1 MHSSKQ
7 HSTSGKKLM
16 PVIFMAAAVLF
27 ALLGFGLLTASA
39 DTTYYISDNG
49 KVSRHSTST
58 TDPEAILAEA
68 GLELGIDDTYTITE
82 SDGFPEINIQRIQ
95 YITINNGGQILRT
108 SSYGET
114 VQELLEHHQLT
125 WSEDDIIS
133 QPLDAQTYDGME
145 IQISR
150 TTFATESY
158 TRAES
163 FEVIRQEDENLPE
176 GLEKIITAGSDGE
189 VLVTERVTYADGV
202 ETARELVSE
211 EVTREPV
218 AQVVVVGTAPAEE
231 AEGKLSIG
239 DGVIVTPEGDVLTYT
254 QRKTMTATAYT
265 CEATGGV
272 GITATGTPARVGAI
286 AVDPKVIPYGTR
298 MYILTQDGYAIYG
311 IATAEDTG
319 HPDFICGNRID
330 LYYDTEAE
338 CVQFGVRKCDV
349 YILG

>member
-1 MHSSKQ
+1 MHSSK
-7 HSTSGKKLM
+7 HIPLTKRTLILTIL
-16 PVIFMAAAVLF
+16 VAVVAVCGMLS
-27 ALLGFGLLTASA
+27 ASA
-39 DTTYYISDNG
+39 DSLYYISDNG
-49 KVSRHSTST
+49 KVSRHYTSSTN
-58 TDPEAILAEA
+58 PEDILAEL

-82 SDGFPEINIQRIQ
+82 SDGYPEINIQRIQ
-95 YITINNGGQILRT
+95 YITIDNGGQILRT

-114 VQELLEHHQLT
+114 VQELLQRNHLT
-125 WSEDDIIS
+125 WDEDDVIS
-133 QPLDAQTYDGME
+133 EPLDAETYDGME
-145 IQISR
+145 LSISR
-150 TTFATESY
+150 TTYATESY
-158 TRAES
+158 ARTMP
-163 FEVIRQEDENLPE
+163 FETVRREDENLPE
-176 GLEKIITAGSDGE
+176 GLEKIVTAGSDGE
-189 VLVTERVTYADGV
+189 VLVTERVTYANGQ
-202 ETARELVSE
+202 ETARELISE
-211 EVTREPV
+211 EVSRESV
-218 AQVVVVGTAPAEE
+218 DQVVVVGTMPAEQ

-254 QRKTMTATAYT
+254 RRKTMTATAYT